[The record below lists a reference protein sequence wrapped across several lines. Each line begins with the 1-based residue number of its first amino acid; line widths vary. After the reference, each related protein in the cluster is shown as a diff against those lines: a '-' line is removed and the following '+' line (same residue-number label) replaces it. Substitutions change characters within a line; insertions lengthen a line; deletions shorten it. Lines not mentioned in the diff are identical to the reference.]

1 MLPEPFT
8 LTAAQVVAVY
18 DAVETSED
26 LTAAHAVCD
35 CASHSFDGDRGRV
48 IRAMVAA
55 TSRVWVGRAPKCAD
69 CGSP

>member
-1 MLPEPFT
+1 MTLPEPFA
-8 LTAAQVVAVY
+8 LTAAQVVAIY

-35 CASHSFDGDRGRV
+35 CSSHTFDDDDRGRV

-69 CGSP
+69 FG